1 MQSALLALGATA
13 VAALQPLEV
22 KGQDFVNPKT
32 GNRFQIVG
40 MAYQPGGSAGYDPK
54 KKRDPLSDPDVC
66 MRDAALLQIL
76 GVNAIRVYNLNP
88 DLNHDECVSIFNAA
102 GMYMLLDVNSPMPG
116 EALTSF
122 EVYKSYYASYLNR
135 TFAVVEAFKDYPNT
149 LAFFSGNEVIDKE
162 ETTEF
167 VPSYVRAVTRDLKN
181 YIKNRPGRKIPV
193 GYSAADV
200 REVLWDSFNYF
211 TCSLQGDKDDMSMG
225 DLFALNSYSWCGDSS
240 FTESSFDKLVE
251 GFENTPVPVFF
262 SEFGCNTPSP
272 RIFTEIGSIYGPDMY
287 DVFAGG
293 IVYEYTQEP
302 NNYGLVNMT
311 EEGPA
316 TLMSDFYSLRD
327 QYAKLDFKKLQS
339 LKPKSSTPKPVSCS
353 PKLITV
359 DGFQNNFTL
368 PVLPPGAKEMIDN
381 GIENKPKAGKL
392 VEIKDWKVKYEVRNA
407 DGTVIKDLAVKPLAD
422 DEVNGGFPFSFPVSK
437 SCVEFCSLT
446 CEMITAPG
454 SNTAN
459 LSAGSGSS
467 GSSGSQGSTNGGDGD
482 DKENSA
488 AGHGVGGGVL
498 ALVMGVAAL
507 VAAF

>member
-1 MQSALLALGATA
+1 MLMQSALLALGATA

-22 KGQDFVNPKT
+22 KGQDFINPKT

-54 KKRDPLSDPDVC
+54 KKRDPLSDPDIC

-88 DLNHDECVSIFNAA
+88 DLNHDACASIFNAA

-116 EALTSF
+116 EALTSYK
-122 EVYKSYYASYLNR
+122 VYESYYASYLNR

-167 VPSYVRAVTRDLKN
+167 VPSYVRAVTRDLKD
-181 YIKNRPGRKIPV
+181 YIKRHVKHRPIPV

-211 TCSLQGDKDDMSMG
+211 TCSLQGDEDNLSMG
-225 DLFALNSYSWCGDSS
+225 DLFALNSYSWCGDST
-240 FTESSFDKLVE
+240 FQESSFDKLVE
-251 GFENTPVPVFF
+251 GFEKTPVPVFF

-287 DVFAGG
+287 EVFAGG
-293 IVYEYTQEP
+293 VVYEYTQEA
-302 NNYGLVNMT
+302 NNYGIVNMT

-339 LKPKSSTPKPVSCS
+339 LKPKASTPKPVSCS

-359 DGFQNNFTL
+359 DGFQSNFTL
-368 PVLPPGAKEMIDN
+368 PVLPPGAEEIIKN
-381 GIENKPKAGKL
+381 GVSPKPKGKL
-392 VEIKDWKVKYEVRNA
+392 VEISDWKVKYEVRNA

-422 DEVNGGFPFSFPVSK
+422 DEVNGMFFFPPSPLEHELVKFDL
-437 SCVEFCSLT
+437 LT
-446 CEMITAPG
+446 CEM
-454 SNTAN
+454 
-459 LSAGSGSS
+459 
-467 GSSGSQGSTNGGDGD
+467 
-482 DKENSA
+482 
-488 AGHGVGGGVL
+488 
-498 ALVMGVAAL
+498 
-507 VAAF
+507 

>member
-1 MQSALLALGATA
+1 MLMQSALLALGATA

-22 KGQDFVNPKT
+22 KNDDFVNPKT

-54 KKRDPLSDPDVC
+54 TKRDPLSNPDVC

-181 YIKNRPGRKIPV
+181 YIKKHVSRPIPV

-211 TCSLQGDKDDMSMG
+211 TCSLQGDANDMSMG

-240 FTESSFDKLVE
+240 FTKSSFDDLVE
-251 GFENTPVPVFF
+251 GFKDSPVPIFF

-287 DVFAGG
+287 NVFAGG
-293 IVYEYTQEP
+293 IVYEYTQEE
-302 NNYGLVNMT
+302 NNYGIVNMT

-316 TLMSDFYSLRD
+316 TLMSDFYSLKE
-327 QYAKLDFKKLQS
+327 QYAKLDFSKLQN
-339 LKPKSSTPKPVSCS
+339 LKPKASAPKPVSCS

-359 DGFQNNFTL
+359 DGFQSNFTL
-368 PVLPPGAKEMIDN
+368 PALPPGAAKIISE
-381 GIENKPKAGKL
+381 GVSPKPKGKL
-392 VEIKDWKVKYEVRNA
+392 VEIKDWKVKFEVRNA

-422 DEVNGGFPFSFPVSK
+422 DEVN
-437 SCVEFCSLT
+437 
-446 CEMITAPG
+446 APG
-454 SNTAN
+454 SNTAS
-459 LSAGSGSS
+459 LSAGSGSGS
-467 GSSGSQGSTNGGDGD
+467 GSSGSGSQGSTNGD
-482 DKENSA
+482 DKENDA
-488 AGHGVGGGVL
+488 ASRGVGAVL
-498 ALVMGVAAL
+498 ALVMGVVAM

>member
-1 MQSALLALGATA
+1 MLMQSALLALGATA

-22 KGQDFVNPKT
+22 DGNNFINPKT

-181 YIKNRPGRKIPV
+181 YIKKHSKRAIPV

-200 REVLWDSFNYF
+200 RDVLWDTFNYF
-211 TCSLQGDKDDMSMG
+211 TCSLQGDKDDMSKG

-240 FTESSFDKLVE
+240 FTESSFDDLVE
-251 GFENTPVPVFF
+251 GFKSTPVPIFF

-272 RIFTEIGSIYGPDMY
+272 RIFTEIGSIYGPDMH

-293 IVYEYTQEP
+293 IVYEYTQEA
-302 NNYGLVNMT
+302 NNYGIVNMT

-316 TLMSDFYSLRD
+316 TLMSDFYSLKE
-327 QYAKLDFKKLQS
+327 QYAKLDFSKLQS
-339 LKPKSSTPKPVSCS
+339 LKPTGSAPKPVSCS
-353 PKLITV
+353 AKLITV
-359 DGFQNNFTL
+359 DGFQSNFTL
-368 PVLPPGAKEMIDN
+368 PVLPPGAAEI
-381 GIENKPKAGKL
+381 IEKGVSPKPKGKL
-392 VEIKDWKVKYEVRNA
+392 VEITDWKVKFEVKNA
-407 DGTVIKDLAVKPLAD
+407 DGSVIKDLAVKPLAD
-422 DEVNGGFPFSFPVSK
+422 DEVN
-437 SCVEFCSLT
+437 
-446 CEMITAPG
+446 APG
-454 SNTAN
+454 SNSAN
-459 LSAGSGSS
+459 LNAGSGSS
-467 GSSGSQGSTNGGDGD
+467 GSGSSGSNSESSTNG
-482 DKENSA
+482 DKENDA
-488 AGHGVGGGVL
+488 AGRGVGAVL
-498 ALVMGVAAL
+498 ALVMGVVAM